1 MRSYCNLKPNF
12 DFPILIH
19 EVIENPTRAHTINK
33 IVEMTL
39 TFSFFYTANRPDFN
53 LKRKLKNFT

>member
-19 EVIENPTRAHTINK
+19 EVIENPTRAHNINK

-39 TFSFFYTANRPDFN
+39 TFSFFILRIG
-53 LKRKLKNFT
+53 KISI